1 VLLVDKPA
9 GLTSHDVVARVRRI
23 LRTRE
28 VGHTGTLDPFATGL
42 LILLIGRATR
52 LARFIEGD
60 RKQYLA
66 TARLGMATTTDDVT
80 GEVVDRRSG
89 GWAVGRFGGQ
99 AIGGLGDSAIGG
111 PDRTQVEA
119 ALASFVGPQR
129 QRPPVFSAKHV
140 DGERSY
146 AKARRGEA
154 VELAEVDVVV
164 HAVEL
169 VGYDYPELRFRV
181 TVSAGTYV
189 RALARDLGERLHIGA
204 HLTALRREAIGGLGV
219 ASAVAL
225 EALGPETKLLPPLDV
240 LGHLDRLDITEEQ
253 ARDLGF
259 GRQLRLAHGQLSIA
273 GTAASSE
280 WTAAVAPGE
289 RLIAIG
295 RVEGGEFRPQVVLE
309 AAAN

>member
-9 GLTSHDVVARVRRI
+9 GPTSHDVVARVRRL

-42 LILLIGRATR
+42 MILLLGRATR

-66 TARLGMATTTDDVT
+66 TARLGLATTTDDAT
-80 GEVVDRRSG
+80 GEPTGD
-89 GWAVGRFGGQ
+89 WAVGR
-99 AIGGLGDSAIGG
+99 LGDSAIGV
-111 PDRTQVEA
+111 PSREEVEA
-119 ALASFVGPQR
+119 ALAAFVGPQR
-129 QRPPVFSAKHV
+129 QRPPAFSAKHV

-146 AKARRGEA
+146 QKARRGEA

-164 HAVEL
+164 HAVAL

-189 RALARDLGERLHIGA
+189 RALARDLGERLQVGA
-204 HLTALRREAIGGLGV
+204 HLTALRREAIGGLEV
-219 ASAVAL
+219 AEAVTLDAV
-225 EALGPETKLLPPLDV
+225 GPETALLPPLAV
-240 LGHLDRLDITEEQ
+240 LGHLDRLLITEEE
-253 ARDLGF
+253 ARALGF
-259 GRQLRLAHGQLSIA
+259 GRALRLVPERERIR
-273 GTAASSE
+273 GTAGLSE
-280 WTAAVAPGE
+280 WTTAVAPGE
-289 RLIAIG
+289 RLVAIG
-295 RVEGGEFRPQVVLE
+295 RIEGPEFRPQVVLE